1 MIAGLGIDII
11 EVGRIAEKIERDN
24 GFRELVFSP
33 NEIAYCE
40 SKANKHEHYAAR
52 FAAKEAFFKALG
64 TGWLNGTA
72 FNEVEIRNN
81 EQGKPEIALLGVTN
95 GTVNALGNF
104 SITVA
109 LTHIKSTASAVVIL
123 ETTGADQ
130 GGWGLKAS
138 QDPLHK

>member
-1 MIAGLGIDII
+1 MIAGLGIDIVDV
-11 EVGRIAEKIERDN
+11 ERIAEKLN
-24 GFRELVFSP
+24 KGAGFRDLVFSA

-40 SKANKHEHYAAR
+40 SKPNKFEHYAAR

-72 FNEVEIRNN
+72 FNEVEIINN
-81 EQGKPEIALLGVTN
+81 EQGKPEIALLGLTN
-95 GTVNALGNF
+95 STINALGNF

-123 ETTGADQ
+123 EV
-130 GGWGLKAS
+130 
-138 QDPLHK
+138 